1 MPNVDPVILQLKAE
15 IADYQ
20 RDLTKAQRLT
30 DDKLDAIE
38 RRGFQMGQSLKKGF
52 DLAKGAAIAFAGSM
66 AADKIMQA
74 ITTGLEYASSLGE
87 VAQQLGVTT
96 DALQEYRYAAT
107 QVGLSAEEMDQ
118 ALSQLTRRAGEAASG
133 TKAQA
138 EAFEKLGISVKDA
151 NGALVPTGELIPM
164 IADAISRIEDPAAR
178 AAIEM
183 DLFGRAGQKLEP
195 LLAGGSAAVNQLRDA
210 AHELGIVLSE
220 DQIQRADDTADKL
233 AAVKTVLE
241 ANIASAVANN
251 SGAILALANAMATL
265 VTWAG
270 KAAEAFTRFKMAQG
284 IAQEE
289 AKLSS
294 WFTSDQ
300 GKVDAIRKI
309 DRYKAELARLNGTQ
323 DKSGSFRDYRA
334 APLDGYDPN
343 KKGGS
348 VAPGVPMP
356 KIGGGK
362 ASAAGGGGG
371 GYSGPSAAEI
381 QNRLDGQLASYA
393 QQAISAMQSVAKSAD
408 ERAELELRSVEL
420 SRVRTIAEIDAD
432 KNYTEAQKARLRQQV
447 EALADAERERVE
459 FQRKAQAERDA
470 ADIADAEYRAKVDG
484 LRAEIDLTDSNATRR
499 DLSFEL
505 LDLEIRYQ
513 RSMLER
519 VLASETAADVDKKR
533 AQIAL
538 DALNKSEGARREA
551 VARDNETPGQRYA
564 RELRRDAVNVND
576 AIESIQVDGLKK
588 LNDGLVDA
596 IMGTKS
602 LGDVF
607 KNVANQIVADLIR
620 IGIQK
625 AIIGPLANALFG
637 GGSGGAV
644 SKASGFIGSAIKA
657 VTGRASGG
665 YVNPGQLYRVN
676 EGSSPGNVEAFIPNG
691 GGQIVPLGQMN
702 ALMQPGSGGGGG
714 VVRIVVEEAE
724 GFASRVTDISASTAI
739 EVHRVTLPGTLEAA
753 AAHTLGKAG
762 RPKL

>member
-30 DDKLDAIE
+30 DDKLNAIE
-38 RRGFQMGQSLKKGF
+38 KRGFQMGQSLKSGF
-52 DLAKGAAIAFAGSM
+52 DLAKGAAIAFAGSVV
-66 AADKIMQA
+66 ADKIMQA

-118 ALSQLTRRAGEAASG
+118 ALSQLTRRIGEAGNG

-138 EAFEKLGISVKDA
+138 EAFDKLGVSIKDA
-151 NGALVPTGELIPM
+151 NGAMIPTGELIPM
-164 IADAISRIEDPAAR
+164 IADALAKIEDPAQR

-210 AHELGIVLSE
+210 AHRLGIVLSSE
-220 DQIQRADDTADKL
+220 QIQKADDAADKL
-233 AAVKTVLE
+233 SAVKAVLE
-241 ANIASAVANN
+241 AKIAGVVADNADSIFGLANSLSNLADKAIKAYDALQRLSQTKGGQWLGKANN
-251 SGAILALANAMATL
+251 VAGYLTPIGALSGVAGYAMDKFGGGGGAPGRSAPAPAKASPGASKINPWQGAAMPTTLMRANYSGAGLDTGSRSIFGFAPGGVKGGLDAIGGAMA
-265 VTWAG
+265 G
-270 KAAEAFTRFKMAQG
+270 MDAQ
-284 IAQEE
+284 
-289 AKLSS
+289 
-294 WFTSDQ
+294 
-300 GKVDAIRKI
+300 
-309 DRYKAELARLNGTQ
+309 LARLNADLAIALADLTG
-323 DKSGSFRDYRA
+323 DIRA
-334 APLDGYDPN
+334 RAN
-343 KKGGS
+343 
-348 VAPGVPMP
+348 
-356 KIGGGK
+356 
-362 ASAAGGGGG
+362 
-371 GYSGPSAAEI
+371 AEKQRI
-381 QNRLDGQLASYA
+381 DSDL
-393 QQAISAMQSVAKSAD
+393 AD
-408 ERAELELRSVEL
+408 ERERL
-420 SRVRTIAEIDAD
+420 
-432 KNYTEAQKARLRQQV
+432 AQDDQLTQAR
-447 EALADAERERVE
+447 RVE
-459 FQRKAQAERDA
+459 IGAVLEKTASARKQLVDQRAAEELAAKDRAAQAELLGMQIDALDMERDA
-470 ADIADAEYRAKVDG
+470 STHLGERMAIERRILDLQQQEERARLDAAIAAGQIADAAQARALLGRKQAAERQSMANGQQGPGAAYLDG
-484 LRAEIDLTDSNATRR
+484 LRMDAEELNRA
-499 DLSFEL
+499 FENVQVQGL
-505 LDLEIRYQ
+505 
-513 RSMLER
+513 RS
-519 VLASETAADVDKKR
+519 
-533 AQIAL
+533 
-538 DALNKSEGARREA
+538 
-551 VARDNETPGQRYA
+551 
-564 RELRRDAVNVND
+564 
-576 AIESIQVDGLKK
+576 

-637 GGSGGAV
+637 GGPGGAV

-714 VVRIVVEEAE
+714 VVRIMIEEAE